1 MDMIEQMRETAAI
14 LRIQADDL
22 DALVEASES
31 LTAGEW
37 FKRAEEVQEEHARI
51 SATLDEQADA

>member
-22 DALVEASES
+22 DTLVEASES
-31 LTAGEW
+31 ISAAEW
-37 FKRAEEVQEEHARI
+37 FKRAEVQEEHA
-51 SATLDEQADA
+51 LDEQADA

>member
-31 LTAGEW
+31 IT
-37 FKRAEEVQEEHARI
+37 AEE
-51 SATLDEQADA
+51 